1 MQRILKVLV
10 VTALMVMVI
19 AATVA
24 PAFAGPNT
32 RETPGNPNGT
42 AQGEGFG
49 SDYGCIQHG
58 GNHINCGWHAGQ
70 TK

>member
-1 MQRILKVLV
+1 MMRRIVMLV
-10 VTALMVMVI
+10 AALMVVLI
-19 AATVA
+19 ATVA
-24 PAFAGPNT
+24 PSAFAQQ

-42 AQGEGFG
+42 SNGEGFG

-70 TK
+70 NK